1 MSQPHTAGSHNIR
14 QGIAWMAATGI
25 LFAAV
30 TGVIRHIGSD
40 MPAPEA
46 AFIRYAIG
54 VVLVIPAI
62 TRNWQGLPDTGTL
75 KLYTFRG
82 IIHGSAVTL
91 WFYAMARIPI
101 SEVTAIGYLSP
112 IFVTIGAALFL
123 GEKLRMRRI
132 GGIIA
137 GFIGTLVILRPG
149 FEAINLGQLAQLSA
163 APLFATSFIIAK
175 KLTARES
182 PAMIV
187 GMLSVFC
194 TLALLPGAILQW
206 REPTIDEILWLT
218 LTAVLATA
226 GHYTLTRAFQ
236 AAPITVTQ
244 PVSFLQL
251 VWATLLGV
259 ILFGEAID
267 PFVILGGAI
276 VVIAASYI
284 SHREIVARQ
293 SEHTPP
299 AIATKL

>member
-1 MSQPHTAGSHNIR
+1 
-14 QGIAWMAATGI
+14 MAATGI

-54 VVLVIPAI
+54 VLLVIPAI
-62 TRNWQGLPDTGTL
+62 IRNWQGLPDSGTL

-82 IIHGSAVTL
+82 IIHGIAVTL

-101 SEVTAIGYLSP
+101 SEVTAIGYLAP

-132 GGIIA
+132 AGIIV
-137 GFIGTLVILRPG
+137 GFIGTLIILRPG
-149 FEAINLGQLAQLSA
+149 FEAINLGQMAQLSA

-175 KLTARES
+175 KLTAKES

-194 TLALLPGAILQW
+194 TLALLPGAIYQW
-206 REPTIDEILWLT
+206 REPTFDEILWLA
-218 LTAVLATA
+218 LTAMLATA

-267 PFVILGGAI
+267 PFVILGGAV

-284 SHREIVARQ
+284 SHREIVARR

-299 AIATKL
+299 AVATKL